1 MSNTIATL
9 RNVVSVKP
17 FTRRVPEGIIPGAN
31 IAVSRAKIFVPYEQL
46 RTIADSQ
53 HDLCD
58 VYEEADRKGQLA
70 ELVSAE

>member
-31 IAVSRAKIFVPYEQL
+31 ITVSRAKIFVPYEQL
-46 RTIADSQ
+46 RTIADSL
-53 HDLCD
+53 HDLSD

>member
-46 RTIADSQ
+46 RTIADSL

-58 VYEEADRKGQLA
+58 AYEEADRKGQLA

>member
-31 IAVSRAKIFVPYEQL
+31 IAVPRAKIFVPYEQL
-46 RTIADSQ
+46 RTIADSL

>member
-17 FTRRVPEGIIPGAN
+17 FNRRVPEGIIPGAN

-46 RTIADSQ
+46 RTIADSL

>member
-46 RTIADSQ
+46 RTIADSL

-58 VYEEADRKGQLA
+58 TYEEADRKGQLA

>member
-1 MSNTIATL
+1 MPSPIVTL
-9 RNVVSVKP
+9 RNIVSVKP
-17 FTRRVPEGIIPGAN
+17 FTRRVTDGVIPGAN

-46 RTIADSQ
+46 RTIADSL

-70 ELVSAE
+70 ELADPK